1 MPPKVSSP
9 TLATPRPSS
18 LSLRPTAAQAVG
30 IDFSVLADSEQPE
43 SIRTLVDGAGNGNG
57 SEEASASAASS
68 FIEGPMTPTASSS
81 TNSNLPSPNPT
92 TISLLSQTTQSTNP
106 AQPAFSANI
115 SHPAEIGLGNLQ
127 AEEQLKSALQSKDR
141 MFLLVLAKEF
151 EAFITRVSTGQLPS
165 TTQDPQLTGASSS
178 TMAALSPST
187 NIGVTPTSKFQRMLV
202 YKTAEWYGIK
212 AVPGLDGQ
220 MIVGVLGTFNDRSVQ
235 LKLSELVPA
244 APSPPQKFRIMQRTP
259 VSNGLSSDR
268 SSPADGPNGEGR
280 ASKWKTYEERE
291 AEYQAAREKI
301 YGSSTDSSDP
311 VDGGT
316 TQAPF
321 DNEQSQPRASF
332 VEDEVDPVP
341 RQSYSNGGANAQF
354 EVIYPSLYHPP
365 KAEPQAPP
373 PPTSIPAPPQSSQYP
388 TQPAANYP
396 YQSSYAVHYP
406 QQVDMNGYPVPS
418 GYPTQMPLQ
427 QVQQQQQQPQT
438 TYGLVPQGYPDGAR
452 TYMVPPSSGYVG
464 QGWQQAQMQQPGNS
478 YQSAA
483 GQPYMLPPNQ
493 QNGMNS
499 QPWQYP
505 QQVMSNPQQTM
516 PMIPQGVPY
525 PNTYG
530 YPQQHVQMPQ
540 QAPPPPPPIPQ
551 QRQGT
556 YPHLVQP
563 TPMRPQIHPHS
574 SASSSISSRSY
585 QDGSRP
591 HSRGSTTS
599 TRSAASSVRL
609 GAMYPVAQGP
619 GYRQKAMKGP
629 GMNGLTSL
637 GLGTE
642 NKNRTRGHSPSSA
655 TTTSSRSS
663 RRANSIQLAP
673 PAPGQHQLPQRP
685 DWAANNV
692 PYHPSPMPLPGQ
704 TSQTPSGP
712 SAAEFPPLLRQG
724 QGTNAEPM
732 QVERAK
738 TKAMNGNV
746 WNGAAV
752 KTIQHNAHVHPPP
765 ASPRVAIIP
774 GPSRTPGPGQ
784 PTVYTPGSQHP
795 QQHQHQH
802 QPQID
807 GDPDFPR
814 RIPAK
819 TAPTLYD
826 PSAPRLTGTSASAS
840 ASASVSAASS
850 IPPSVASVVSPNGSR
865 PSSANTNRDRDQ
877 ARDRDRAATA
887 SPGAAVS
894 TDMSAEDII
903 EAKLAAVSLNAGV
916 SIGPPPSRQPG
927 ASYAKI
933 VRRD

>member
-1 MPPKVSSP
+1 MPPKVASP

-18 LSLRPTAAQAVG
+18 LSLKPTAQA
-30 IDFSVLADSEQPE
+30 INTDFFTQDRSADPDS
-43 SIRTLVDGAGNGNG
+43 SSRILVDDGIGA
-57 SEEASASAASS
+57 EEVSASASSS
-68 FIEGPMTPTASSS
+68 FVDGRITPTASSS
-81 TNSNLPSPNPT
+81 ANSNFPSPNPT

-106 AQPAFSANI
+106 AQPTFSANI
-115 SHPAEIGLGNLQ
+115 SHPAEIGMSNLQ
-127 AEEQLKSALQSKDR
+127 SEEQLKTALQSKDR
-141 MFLLVLAKEF
+141 MFLLVLANEF
-151 EAFITRVSTGQLPS
+151 EAFISRVSTSQIPPVNAAAS
-165 TTQDPQLTGASSS
+165 SSQVAGATSS
-178 TMAALSPST
+178 TMAALTAST

-202 YKTAEWYGIK
+202 YKTAEWYGLK
-212 AVPGLDGQ
+212 AVPGSDGQ
-220 MIVGVLGTFNDRSVQ
+220 MVVGVLGSFDDRSVR

-244 APSPPQKFRIMQRTP
+244 APSPTQQFRIMQRTP
-259 VSNGLSSDR
+259 VSNGLASDR

-291 AEYQAAREKI
+291 AQYQAAREKI
-301 YGSSTDSSDP
+301 YGPSSTDGADQ
-311 VDGGT
+311 VDGST
-316 TQAPF
+316 QTQAQY
-321 DNEQSQPRASF
+321 NTEQIPNRAALA
-332 VEDEVDPVP
+332 EDEVDPVP
-341 RQSYSNGGANAQF
+341 RQLYSNGGASAPF

-373 PPTSIPAPPQSSQYP
+373 PPTTIPAPPQSSQYQ
-388 TQPAANYP
+388 TQPTANYG
-396 YQSSYAVHYP
+396 YQSGYAVHYP
-406 QQVDMNGYPVPS
+406 QQVDLHGYPMPS
-418 GYPTQMPLQ
+418 GYSTQHAL
-427 QVQQQQQQPQT
+427 QQQQQQQQT
-438 TYGLVPQGYPDGAR
+438 TYGVMPQAYMDGTQ
-452 TYMVPPSSGYVG
+452 TYMISPASGYTG
-464 QGWQQAQMQQPGNS
+464 QGWQQAPMLSQQPSGP
-478 YQSAA
+478 YQGQQPMSAG
-483 GQPYMLPPNQ
+483 GQAYMNPPNQ
-493 QNGMNS
+493 QHGMNG
-499 QPWQYP
+499 QTWQYP
-505 QQVMSNPQQTM
+505 QQVMSNPPQTM

-525 PNTYG
+525 PNSYG
-530 YPQQHVQMPQ
+530 YPPQQQVQMPQ
-540 QAPPPPPPIPQ
+540 HLPPPPIPQ

-609 GAMYPVAQGP
+609 GAMYPVTQGP
-619 GYRQKAMKGP
+619 GYRQKAMKGQ
-629 GMNGLTSL
+629 GLNGLTSL
-637 GLGTE
+637 GLGSE

-673 PAPGQHQLPQRP
+673 PTPGQHQLPQRP

-704 TSQTPSGP
+704 TSQLPSGP

-738 TKAMNGNV
+738 MKATNGNV

-752 KTIQHNAHVHPPP
+752 KTIQHNAQIHPSP
-765 ASPRVAIIP
+765 ASPRMAIIP
-774 GPSRTPGPGQ
+774 GPSRTPGPGP
-784 PTVYTPGSQHP
+784 PTVSTPVSQS
-795 QQHQHQH
+795 QQYQH
-802 QPQID
+802 ID

-814 RIPAK
+814 RVPAK

-826 PSAPRLTGTSASAS
+826 PSASRSTGTSASIT
-840 ASASVSAASS
+840 SS
-850 IPPSVASVVSPNGSR
+850 IPPSVVSINDSR
-865 PSSANTNRDRDQ
+865 PSSANTNRERDRAQDRD
-877 ARDRDRAATA
+877 RDRDRAGTA
-887 SPGAAVS
+887 SPMGVFQAVS

>member
-1 MPPKVSSP
+1 MGLSS
-9 TLATPRPSS
+9 RDRSEGPSS
-18 LSLRPTAAQAVG
+18 S
-30 IDFSVLADSEQPE
+30 
-43 SIRTLVDGAGNGNG
+43 G
-57 SEEASASAASS
+57 SEGHHFVEDGITSEEVSASASSS
-68 FIEGPMTPTASSS
+68 FIDGRITPTASSS

-92 TISLLSQTTQSTNP
+92 TISLLSQTTQSTNS
-106 AQPAFSANI
+106 AQPSFSANV

-127 AEEQLKSALQSKDR
+127 SEEQLKTALQSKDR

-151 EAFITRVSTGQLPS
+151 EAFINRISTGQILSAPTS
-165 TTQDPQLTGASSS
+165 AQVIAPTSS
-178 TMAALSPST
+178 TMAALGAST

-202 YKTAEWYGIK
+202 YKTAEWYGLK

-220 MIVGVLGTFNDRSVQ
+220 MVVGVLGTFNDRSVH

-244 APSPPQKFRIMQRTP
+244 APSPTQKFRIMQRTP
-259 VSNGLSSDR
+259 VSNGLGADR
-268 SSPADGPNGEGR
+268 SSPADGSNGDGR
-280 ASKWKTYEERE
+280 GSKWKTYEERE

-301 YGSSTDSSDP
+301 YGSSSDIGDDQA
-311 VDGGT
+311 DGPS
-316 TQAPF
+316 TQAQP
-321 DNEQSQPRASF
+321 NKEQTSNRATF

-341 RQSYSNGGANAQF
+341 RQLYSNGGAITPF
-354 EVIYPSLYHPP
+354 EVVYPSLYHPP
-365 KAEPQAPP
+365 KVEQQAPP
-373 PPTSIPAPPQSSQYP
+373 PTASIPAPAQSNLYP
-388 TQPAANYP
+388 TQPNANYGYP
-396 YQSSYAVHYP
+396 SGYAVHYP
-406 QQVDMNGYPVPS
+406 QQVDLNGYPIPS
-418 GYPTQMPLQ
+418 GYPPQYSL
-427 QVQQQQQQPQT
+427 QQQQQQHQQQQQP
-438 TYGLVPQGYPDGAR
+438 TYGVAPQGYVDGAQA
-452 TYMVPPSSGYVG
+452 YMIPPGSGFAT
-464 QGWQQAQMQQPGNS
+464 QGWQQAPIQPPNGS
-478 YQSAA
+478 YQ
-483 GQPYMLPPNQ
+483 GRQPMPTGGHPYMVSPNQ
-493 QNGMNS
+493 QNGLDS
-499 QPWQYP
+499 QAWQYP
-505 QQVMSNPQQTM
+505 QQAVQNSSQTM

-530 YPQQHVQMPQ
+530 YHPQHPQ
-540 QAPPPPPPIPQ
+540 IPHHPPPPPIPQ

-556 YPHLVQP
+556 YAHLVQP

-609 GAMYPVAQGP
+609 GAMYPVSQGP
-619 GYRQKAMKGP
+619 GYRQKAMKGQ
-629 GMNGLTSL
+629 GLNGLTSL
-637 GLGTE
+637 GLGSE

-692 PYHPSPMPLPGQ
+692 PYHPSPMPLPSQG
-704 TSQTPSGP
+704 SQTPSGP

-738 TKAMNGNV
+738 MKATNGTV

-752 KTIQHNAHVHPPP
+752 KTIQHNSQVHPSP
-765 ASPRVAIIP
+765 ASPRIAIIP
-774 GPSRTPGPGQ
+774 GPPRTPGPGSVQ
-784 PTVYTPGSQHP
+784 SAIVPLAP
-795 QQHQHQH
+795 QAQYQVQVD
-802 QPQID
+802 I
-807 GDPDFPR
+807 DPDFPR
-814 RIPAK
+814 RVPAK

-826 PSAPRLTGTSASAS
+826 PSGPRSTGAITA
-840 ASASVSAASS
+840 SAASS
-850 IPPSVASVVSPNGSR
+850 ISPSVPSLNNSR
-865 PSSANTNRDRDQ
+865 PSSVNTNGDRAAYDQ
-877 ARDRDRAATA
+877 ARAGTA
-887 SPGAAVS
+887 SPALAVS

-903 EAKLAAVSLNAGV
+903 EAKLAAVSINAGV
-916 SIGPPPSRQPG
+916 SIGPPPSRQAG